1 MELDASSFTFTIS
14 LAAVINGLGIV
25 RMLSG
30 FAEYLRSRDRL
41 NISPY
46 WVFGLVAAFQFVLH
60 ILMWWSFWNIRE
72 AGTFNFLTYLYVLCG
87 PIILFLGTSLLLPD
101 VEGRKIDLKIQY
113 FQIRRSYF
121 TVMAILWLW
130 AIFLWP
136 VLSGVFA
143 PTILILSVFLAISV
157 TLRFTD
163 HPKVHAA
170 GALGSWALL
179 VGFVALYAM
188 QLGGVGQ
195 SISNGLAD

>member
-30 FAEYLRSRDRL
+30 FAEYLRSKHQL

-46 WVFGLVAAFQFVLH
+46 WVFGLVAAFQFLLH
-60 ILMWWSFWNIRE
+60 ILLWWSFWNIRE

-87 PIILFLGTSLLLPD
+87 PIVLFLGTSLLLPN
-101 VEGRKIDLKIQY
+101 VEGREIDLKIQY

-136 VLSGVFA
+136 VLTGVFA
-143 PTILILSVFLAISV
+143 PTVPVLTVFLAISLA
-157 TLRFTD
+157 LRSTD
-163 HPKVHAA
+163 HPTLHAV
-170 GALGSWALL
+170 GALGNWALL
-179 VGFVALYAM
+179 IAFVALYAM
-188 QLGGVGQ
+188 QLGEVGQ

>member
-30 FAEYLRSRDRL
+30 FAEYLRSRNQL

-46 WVFGLVAAFQFVLH
+46 WVFGLVAAFQFLLH

-87 PIILFLGTSLLLPD
+87 PIVLFLGTSLLLPD
-101 VEGRKIDLKIQY
+101 VEGREIDLKIQY

-136 VLSGVFA
+136 VLSGVFPPTA
-143 PTILILSVFLAISV
+143 PVVTVFLAISV

-163 HPKVHAA
+163 HPNVHAA
-170 GALGSWALL
+170 GALGNWALL
-179 VGFVALYAM
+179 ITFVAIYAM
-188 QLGGVGQ
+188 QLGGIGE

>member
-1 MELDASSFTFTIS
+1 MELDATSFTFTIS

-30 FAEYLRSRDRL
+30 FAEYLRAKRQL
-41 NISPY
+41 NVSHY
-46 WVFGLVAAFQFVLH
+46 WVFGLVAAFQFLLH
-60 ILMWWSFWNIRE
+60 ILLWWSFWNIRE
-72 AGTFNFLTYLYVLCG
+72 AGTFNFLTYVYVLCG
-87 PIILFLGTSLLLPD
+87 PIMLFLGTSLLMPD
-101 VEGRKIDLKIQY
+101 VEGDEIDLKIQY

-143 PTILILSVFLAISV
+143 PTAPVITVFLAISV

-179 VGFVALYAM
+179 VVFVALYAM
-188 QLGGVGQ
+188 QLGGIGQ

>member
-30 FAEYLRSRDRL
+30 FAEYLRSRDQL

-46 WVFGLVAAFQFVLH
+46 WVFGLVAAFQFLLH

-87 PIILFLGTSLLLPD
+87 PIVLFLGTSLLLPD
-101 VEGRKIDLKIQY
+101 VEGREIDLKIQY

-136 VLSGVFA
+136 VLSGVFPPTA
-143 PTILILSVFLAISV
+143 PVVTAFLAISV

-188 QLGGVGQ
+188 QLGGIGQ